1 MRAPSSRKRR
11 AGPGARKGAA
21 REGARGAEG
30 SAGAGPEGRGRRP
43 GGAERPATRSLT
55 SASAAG
61 GSAGARG
68 AGSARRRDDRGV
80 EPGPSGHESAAPP
93 ARQEGEGTSWPLSEA
108 SPSARVCVRA
118 PPARRGRP
126 PPGAAGSGP
135 AGMPPLLASL
145 LCLALLPA
153 LGARGRRPPPASPQT
168 FRALRKLWRC
178 PTGAPGVAG
187 SGRPGWGGREPGVL
201 GRGWVGRGTTGVR
214 GWGRR
219 ADPLAR
225 RPPLEPG
232 LKPAWGAERLWR
244 PSPGL
249 ALLQQR
255 VGLAAGAGELP
266 TAFRFESSRFWF
278 PVASG
283 ATYLSSSSLARA
295 RGGCWGAE
303 CGVRSAA
310 FAFVEPR
317 RPARCGAW
325 CVGNRARG
333 GPGLPTPLGGIRAR
347 AGARGADP
355 GPRGSWGSCVSGP
368 PVSPPHVGSLPST
381 PAYKQFGGW
390 RWPVCGRLS
399 RDW

>member
-1 MRAPSSRKRR
+1 MRRDRR
-11 AGPGARKGAA
+11 GRGPRGGAGGPGGRSVQPHGASLVPRP
-21 REGARGAEG
+21 REGAQ
-30 SAGAGPEGRGRRP
+30 GRGVR
-43 GGAERPATRSLT
+43 
-55 SASAAG
+55 
-61 GSAGARG
+61 
-68 AGSARRRDDRGV
+68 ARRGEGTIWGV
-80 EPGPSGHESAAPP
+80 EPGPSGHDSAAPP
-93 ARQEGEGTSWPLSEA
+93 ARQEGEGSSWPLPEA
-108 SPSARVCVRA
+108 SPSARVCARA

-168 FRALRKLWRC
+168 FRALRKLWRG
-178 PTGAPGVAG
+178 PAGAPGVAG
-187 SGRPGWGGREPGVL
+187 SGRPGWGGRDSGVL
-201 GRGWVGRGTTGVR
+201 GRGWVGRGKTGVR

-219 ADPLAR
+219 TDPLVR
-225 RPPLEPG
+225 RPPGRRGLVPPAPG
-232 LKPAWGAERLWR
+232 AGVEAGVGRRAPRR

-266 TAFRFESSRFWF
+266 TTFRFESSRFWF
-278 PVASG
+278 PVAPG

-317 RPARCGAW
+317 STAGCGA
-325 CVGNRARG
+325 
-333 GPGLPTPLGGIRAR
+333 
-347 AGARGADP
+347 
-355 GPRGSWGSCVSGP
+355 
-368 PVSPPHVGSLPST
+368 
-381 PAYKQFGGW
+381 
-390 RWPVCGRLS
+390 
-399 RDW
+399 